1 MIGDFFDTCVES
13 VDNMTNKQNR
23 WFYIEKTH
31 ALKCAISDYNK
42 RKAVLKT
49 VLITVLL
56 IYERIQHNK

>member
-31 ALKCAISDYNK
+31 ALKCAIADYNK
-42 RKAVLKT
+42 KEGCSKNCSNNSFAH
-49 VLITVLL
+49 IW
-56 IYERIQHNK
+56 IY